1 MSTNHNEDEYKDRR
15 WRVLDQLLSEGKPR
29 TKEEIIQELGRHRLF
44 VSNDTFRKDIDQF
57 RIALEKVGL
66 GEMLLREKGGTVKE
80 DGSPD
85 LRKKTYRYKTKGFK
99 AIGYLNYGMTNGEYN
114 KLKKAIEKLRSLMD
128 DEVFDEVE
136 FALLSRIE
144 ADYKKGV
151 NRVEYEDNKW
161 LKGREFRP
169 LIYQAIRD
177 KRALRIEYET
187 FKGKKESFVFYPYLL
202 KQYNDRWY
210 AFGSKE
216 GVNNPYWVVPL
227 DRITNRPTSA
237 GKYTEVCPPNYLEYF
252 DNIVGIS
259 KTKKAAVQH
268 IVIRIDD
275 IEAWGRI
282 STTPL
287 PTQKEIQPFDLKS
300 GNGRISLDLIP
311 NEELFSKIRSWGE
324 YVEVESPTDVR
335 NRVVNTLKQMLAIY
349 STESIK

>member
-1 MSTNHNEDEYKDRR
+1 MGTNHNEDEYKDRR
-15 WRVLDQLLSEGKPR
+15 WRVLDQLLSEGLPR
-29 TKEEIIQELGRHRLF
+29 TKEEIIQELERHRMF

-57 RIALEKVGL
+57 RIALENAGM

-114 KLKKAIEKLRSLMD
+114 KLKKAIEKLRGLMEED
-128 DEVFDEVE
+128 VFDEVE

-177 KRALRIEYET
+177 KLELRIEYET
-187 FKGKKESFVFYPYLL
+187 FKGKKESFVFHPYLL

-210 AFGSKE
+210 AFGTKE

-237 GKYTEVCPPNYLEYF
+237 GKYPETCPSSYLEYF

-259 KTKKAAVQH
+259 KTKRAAVQH

-282 STTPL
+282 TTKPL
-287 PTQKEIQPFDLKS
+287 PTQKVIDPFDMDR
-300 GNGRISLDLIP
+300 GFGRLSLDLIP
-311 NEELFSKIRSWGE
+311 NEELYSKIRSWGE
-324 YVEVESPTDVR
+324 HVVVEAPR
-335 NRVVNTLKQMLAIY
+335 GIKQKMIQTLKATLELY
-349 STESIK
+349 TLV

>member
-1 MSTNHNEDEYKDRR
+1 MGTNHNEDEYKDRR

-187 FKGKKESFVFYPYLL
+187 FKGKKESFVFHPYLL

-237 GKYTEVCPPNYLEYF
+237 GKYTEACPPNYLEYF

-282 STTPL
+282 STKPL